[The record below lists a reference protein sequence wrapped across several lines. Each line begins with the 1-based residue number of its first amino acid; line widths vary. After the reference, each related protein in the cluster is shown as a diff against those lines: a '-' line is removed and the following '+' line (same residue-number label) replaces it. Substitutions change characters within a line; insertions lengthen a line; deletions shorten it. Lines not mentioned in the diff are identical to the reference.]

1 MKHPYQY
8 QTKMLKLKHMLTL
21 AMQNLFFIDG
31 TRAMTV
37 NLNLNNNK
45 IINLEDPTDNQ
56 DAFTKKY
63 LNSRLNM
70 SIDTTDQK
78 NKLAYIINNSGQFSD
93 DQNITGVKFIDKDF
107 HKVNKKTYEMTLHL
121 NKKPFSQQHQMA
133 LDLWKIFTSQFPTP
147 TNKWRTFHFNT
158 QIYIHKRRWIMA
170 SIRSRIISHRSIRQ
184 INTIL
189 RDRR

>member
-31 TRAMTV
+31 TRAMTG

-78 NKLAYIINNSGQFSD
+78 TN
-93 DQNITGVKFIDKDF
+93 
-107 HKVNKKTYEMTLHL
+107 LH
-121 NKKPFSQQHQMA
+121 
-133 LDLWKIFTSQFPTP
+133 TS
-147 TNKWRTFHFNT
+147 
-158 QIYIHKRRWIMA
+158 
-170 SIRSRIISHRSIRQ
+170 
-184 INTIL
+184 
-189 RDRR
+189 